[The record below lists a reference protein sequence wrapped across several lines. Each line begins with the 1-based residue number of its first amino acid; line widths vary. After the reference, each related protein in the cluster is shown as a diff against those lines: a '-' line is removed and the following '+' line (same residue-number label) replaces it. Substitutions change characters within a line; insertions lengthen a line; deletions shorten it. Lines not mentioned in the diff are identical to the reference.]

1 MLKKTVLLIGLIS
14 GVIKSS
20 NNMLIIP
27 MDEYRTMKRICQI
40 GAKDTQ
46 VAIICGVVGMCAASS
61 AVYLYCRE
69 ANATKV
75 EKVERLWRHV
85 NDNVAKINQ
94 AGFSVLLPVFKDFD
108 LFAYEL
114 KKDLGLRYLSWI
126 TPWNWVPSMRLAYKK
141 ATLLNILF
149 SYIDVLRYWQPVMSD
164 HAIKALAETVSAATA
179 TEFVNKLNADMDT
192 VHNIMNDVHCQFGVM
207 LCEHLK
213 AIRDIT
219 MQSNVYRCENA
230 RPMNAV

>member
-1 MLKKTVLLIGLIS
+1 MFKKIVLLIGLIGNEVLS
-14 GVIKSS
+14 VHQDEFNAINSLYHQQIK
-20 NNMLIIP
+20 M
-27 MDEYRTMKRICQI
+27 
-40 GAKDTQ
+40 TQ
-46 VAIICGVVGMCAASS
+46 VAIACGVVGMCVASS
-61 AVYLYCRE
+61 VMYLYCRE

-108 LFAYEL
+108 LFVYEL
-114 KKDLGLRYLSWI
+114 KKDLGLRYSSWI
-126 TPWNWVPSMRLAYKK
+126 TPLNWVPSMRLAYKK

-149 SYIDVLRYWQPVMSD
+149 SYIDVLRQWQPVMSD

-179 TEFVNKLNADMDT
+179 TEFVNKLNANMDT
-192 VHNIMNDVHCQFGVM
+192 VHNTMSDVHCQFGVM

-213 AIRDIT
+213 AVRDIT
-219 MQSNVYRCENA
+219 MQSNIYRCENA